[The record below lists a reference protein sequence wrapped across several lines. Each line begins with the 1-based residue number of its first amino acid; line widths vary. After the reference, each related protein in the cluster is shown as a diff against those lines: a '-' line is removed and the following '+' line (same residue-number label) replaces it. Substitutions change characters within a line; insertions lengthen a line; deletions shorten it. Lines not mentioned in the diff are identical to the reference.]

1 MARLSR
7 QAYRVIWVN
16 PHKGYE
22 DYQPLTGGMRAAL
35 PYIDDLV
42 AGHSLAAYERLSER
56 LAHA

>member
-1 MARLSR
+1 
-7 QAYRVIWVN
+7 VN

-35 PYIDDLV
+35 PYLDDLV
-42 AGHSLAAYERLSER
+42 AGHSLAAYEELTER